1 MKKINYLAVL
11 FAGLAAVACNNAT
24 PATTE
29 ETQDGAVQQPQKELT
44 AKDYLPSKAEVD
56 SVSYLV
62 GVNFGHFI
70 KGYNFGDKL
79 NYREIVKGIKDF
91 VAAEGD
97 YRSADFGKQFKH
109 DPNGINGAFN
119 AFLEKRQHYTSL
131 TNKAAGE
138 KFLAA
143 NAKKAGVAQTESG
156 LQYEIIEQGNDVVP
170 VAKDT
175 VWVRYKGTLI
185 DGTVFDETAEGADPI
200 HFTLNSVIKGWQEGL
215 GLIGEG
221 GKIKLYVP
229 SSLGY
234 GENAPQSI
242 GPNSTLIFD
251 VELEKV
257 GKVAVAPETPEAE
270 TK

>member
-29 ETQDGAVQQPQKELT
+29 ETQEDAVEQQKVLT
-44 AKDYLPSKAEVD
+44 AKDYVPSKAEVD

-62 GVNFGHFI
+62 GVNFGSFI

-79 NYREIVKGIKDF
+79 NYGEILKGMKDF
-91 VAAEGD
+91 VAAKGD
-97 YRSADFGKQFKH
+97 YRADDFGKQFKH
-109 DPNGINGAFN
+109 DPNGINKAFN

-131 TNKAAGE
+131 TNKEVGE
-138 KFLAA
+138 KFLAS

-156 LQYEIIEQGNDVVP
+156 LQYEIIEKGNDVVP
-170 VAKDT
+170 GAKDT
-175 VWVRYKGTLI
+175 VWVHYKGTLL

-215 GLIGEG
+215 QLIGEG

-234 GENAPQSI
+234 GESGTQAI

-251 VELEKV
+251 VELNKV
-257 GKVAVAPETPEAE
+257 GKVPVEPTTEAE